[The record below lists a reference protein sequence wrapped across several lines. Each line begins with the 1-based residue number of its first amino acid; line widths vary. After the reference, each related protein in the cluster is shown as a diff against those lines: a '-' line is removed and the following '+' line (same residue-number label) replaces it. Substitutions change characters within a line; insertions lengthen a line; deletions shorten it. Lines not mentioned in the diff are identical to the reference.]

1 MPGSAYQRIRMRD
14 NCRTF
19 NPQKWYELNYTHDA
33 VSNIGIKI
41 VLKMSK
47 HFEYTTT
54 FRMNNVIIT
63 I

>member
-1 MPGSAYQRIRMRD
+1 MRD

-41 VLKMSK
+41 VLKMSR